1 MRSAWRSA
9 LVAAYP
15 YERSDGGPV
24 QCGHGHFRHMV
35 AGISDPTLDRI
46 ETLAVEDNLALQQ
59 MDARVG
65 RVRAALCIE
74 GVAGD

>member
-1 MRSAWRSA
+1 M
-9 LVAAYP
+9 
-15 YERSDGGPV
+15 

>member
-1 MRSAWRSA
+1 
-9 LVAAYP
+9 
-15 YERSDGGPV
+15 
-24 QCGHGHFRHMV
+24 MV